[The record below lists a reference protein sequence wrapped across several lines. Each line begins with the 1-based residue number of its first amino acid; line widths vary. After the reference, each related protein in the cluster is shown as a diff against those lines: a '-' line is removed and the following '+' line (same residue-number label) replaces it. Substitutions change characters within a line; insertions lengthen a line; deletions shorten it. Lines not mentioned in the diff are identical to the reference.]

1 MGTAVSLIGTG
12 LSVYSG
18 LAAASEQRRTEDFNR
33 IIAERNM
40 KAQKGAADMQY
51 KLQMAQAGAA
61 MQQAEMTSAMQQWD
75 ANMQRTLLKSQMDA
89 DFRNGQVAGAESRED
104 VRRQRAEMMRRMAVT
119 NNKFAKAGVV
129 GGVGTPLEILSD
141 TAEKLEL
148 SAQDAHYQG
157 DAKRQGSMLSMQAK
171 GFERKLVGIQGSMAS
186 EYTLAAGRAQSK
198 IDQFAATSGR
208 MNANRKADLS
218 WWSVKNAPSQAPAMR
233 TAAIAGGISGAA
245 SAYGSAAASNQTT
258 PGSTYNIYNYG

>member
-1 MGTAVSLIGTG
+1 MAFIGAAVGAIGSAVGGMSMGTAVSLIGTG

-141 TAEKLEL
+141 TAE
-148 SAQDAHYQG
+148 
-157 DAKRQGSMLSMQAK
+157 
-171 GFERKLVGIQGSMAS
+171 IQGSMAS